1 MDEITKKENL
11 KKEIIATSILI
22 AIWII
27 CMVIFAFIE
36 YDLMYLIITSGLF
49 IFSLGMLI
57 YYLKQISKVNT
68 VINKYRN
75 KNFVAENI
83 QEVLIRDY
91 YRFCLDDEIEK
102 NRDITCYSS
111 LVDNVVTLELE
122 SKHFL
127 LYIKIENNEVS
138 YAVSALD
145 DSFYQN
151 IKELYELT
159 KKEEFSKDYFAK
171 VDGDEVFVLTNKDKV
186 YEELNGFVD
195 RKLEQVNHLFDTYY
209 ENLNLLEK

>member
-1 MDEITKKENL
+1 
-11 KKEIIATSILI
+11 
-22 AIWII
+22 
-27 CMVIFAFIE
+27 
-36 YDLMYLIITSGLF
+36 MYLIITSGLF

-151 IKELYELT
+151 IKELYGETLKT
-159 KKEEFSKDYFAK
+159 S
-171 VDGDEVFVLTNKDKV
+171 VS
-186 YEELNGFVD
+186 
-195 RKLEQVNHLFDTYY
+195 RLEQYKNCPFSYFFRPS
-209 ENLNLLEK
+209 NLYKKQLNQKNRDYSNRIHYLRKEL